1 MARKQD
7 RFAKSAS
14 AQVVVNG
21 HAIRVPSSLD
31 RGILERSIAMLDRRI
46 AEDYWHPYPSK
57 EVYVRS
63 LSSGSRNTFM
73 PALLRAKGLI

>member
-21 HAIRVPSSLD
+21 HVIRIAASKD
-31 RGILERSIAMLDRRI
+31 RESLERSIANLDRRI
-46 AEDYWHPYPSK
+46 ADDDWRPYTSK
-57 EVYVRS
+57 EEAIKRWNS
-63 LSSGSRNTFM
+63 LKSHL
-73 PALLRAKGLI
+73 PAVLRAKGLI

>member
-21 HAIRVPSSLD
+21 HVIRISSTKD
-31 RGILERSIAMLDRRI
+31 RESLERSIANLDRKI
-46 AEDYWHPYPSK
+46 ADDDWRPYASK
-57 EVYVRS
+57 EEAIKRWNS
-63 LSSGSRNTFM
+63 LNGHL
-73 PALLRAKGLI
+73 PAVLRAKGLI